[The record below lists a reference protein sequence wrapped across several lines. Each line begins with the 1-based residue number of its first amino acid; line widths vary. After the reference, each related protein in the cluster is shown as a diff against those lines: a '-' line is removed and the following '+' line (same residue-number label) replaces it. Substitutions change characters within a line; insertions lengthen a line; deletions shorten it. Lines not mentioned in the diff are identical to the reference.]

1 VSLAI
6 IFAVTVVLSYF
17 KSAEHDAQHLVFFYL
32 LPTAIVAMVY
42 GSVLSMRPFSYT
54 IRSTACMW
62 RVRREVGELVLFAG
76 TAVIGAKCTAEI
88 ARPAEKYRNHL
99 KIVTDPS
106 NRAAFK
112 QIKID

>member
-1 VSLAI
+1 
-6 IFAVTVVLSYF
+6 
-17 KSAEHDAQHLVFFYL
+17 
-32 LPTAIVAMVY
+32 
-42 GSVLSMRPFSYT
+42 
-54 IRSTACMW
+54 MW